1 MRKLFLPAIIFFTL
15 WFLSSCFSDDRKDAL
30 YRSMTLSGENKK
42 ELQKVLDHY
51 KAPKDRVKLQAAKY
65 LISNMKGHSY
75 WEFGDT
81 YKKAFEKARK
91 TRKHLKETQVNGTWS
106 QIGRGVNAVFR
117 KAIDSIEKS
126 IGFKASPKKIFDVQ
140 MLTADFLIENIE
152 VAFAAHSKKPHQYR
166 ESFDEF
172 LKYVL
177 PYRVIDE
184 PIEKHKRK
192 ELFEKYK
199 WALDSLKIHPM
210 DTVVS
215 QIYNSLELY
224 GGVWGKKYK
233 YPGVP
238 SLSEMEATRFG
249 DCGYITAYFI
259 NVLRSVG
266 IPSGTDYC
274 TRWGVNGVQG
284 VHTWAFYINGKK
296 KEAVNVGMPDFKKT
310 NALYV
315 HAGIP
320 KVFRKN
326 FDKSFKK
333 DVTKE
338 YRKAYDFEIENLWGR
353 ANLLSEN
360 VFLGVFNQNGT
371 WDKVIQS
378 SAVDENRIRFKQ
390 IGSNLLY
397 VVFSEDFFQ
406 RKLLNYPFELTKNG
420 RLRFLNKNN
429 QTLDAAFLTRKYPP
443 FTVRNEKRKIQR
455 IQSIN
460 TCVLQGSTFEAPTEF
475 QDLFTIANFY
485 STLKQTF
492 RISNSKPFSNYR
504 LKGPKGEIVNLAE
517 FHLLDKNSNEIKQW
531 KSIEL
536 MAAEKQTSPKNVI
549 DHKSLTSRDLKDM
562 FLTYSFDTP
571 ICISGFTIQAQN
583 DGNHINKGDLYE
595 LFYWDKDW
603 ISLGEKHAKD
613 TVLTYYEIP
622 KNTLY
627 WLQNNSRG
635 KEEFVFTFDNKGNQV
650 WTGVSDYEFV
660 NLDSIL
666 LAQNQ

>member
-1 MRKLFLPAIIFFTL
+1 
-15 WFLSSCFSDDRKDAL
+15 
-30 YRSMTLSGENKK
+30 
-42 ELQKVLDHY
+42 
-51 KAPKDRVKLQAAKY
+51 
-65 LISNMKGHSY
+65 
-75 WEFGDT
+75 
-81 YKKAFEKARK
+81 
-91 TRKHLKETQVNGTWS
+91 
-106 QIGRGVNAVFR
+106 
-117 KAIDSIEKS
+117 
-126 IGFKASPKKIFDVQ
+126 
-140 MLTADFLIENIE
+140 
-152 VAFAAHSKKPHQYR
+152 
-166 ESFDEF
+166 
-172 LKYVL
+172 
-177 PYRVIDE
+177 
-184 PIEKHKRK
+184 
-192 ELFEKYK
+192 
-199 WALDSLKIHPM
+199 
-210 DTVVS
+210 
-215 QIYNSLELY
+215 
-224 GGVWGKKYK
+224 
-233 YPGVP
+233 
-238 SLSEMEATRFG
+238 
-249 DCGYITAYFI
+249 
-259 NVLRSVG
+259 
-266 IPSGTDYC
+266 
-274 TRWGVNGVQG
+274 
-284 VHTWAFYINGKK
+284 
-296 KEAVNVGMPDFKKT
+296 MPDFKKT

-320 KVFRKN
+320 KVFRNN
-326 FDKSFKK
+326 FDKSIMK

-353 ANLLSEN
+353 ANLLPEN

-420 RLRFLNKNN
+420 RLRYLNKNN

-504 LKGPKGEIVNLAE
+504 LKGPKGEIVHLAE

-562 FLTYSFDTP
+562 ILTYSFDTP

-603 ISLGEKHAKD
+603 ISLGEKRAKD

-635 KEEFVFTFDNKGNQV
+635 KEEFVFSFDDKGNQV
-650 WTGVSDYEFV
+650 WTGVSGYEFV
-660 NLDSIL
+660 NLDTISH
-666 LAQNQ
+666 AQNQ

>member
-1 MRKLFLPAIIFFTL
+1 MTKLFVPILIFLTL
-15 WFLSSCFSDDRKDAL
+15 WLLSSCFSNDRKDAL
-30 YRSMTLSGENKK
+30 ERSITLAGQNKK
-42 ELQKVLDHY
+42 ELLKVLEHY
-51 KAPKDRVKLQAAKY
+51 KAPKDRLKLQAAKY
-65 LISNMKGHSY
+65 LISNMKGHFY
-75 WEFGDT
+75 WELGDT
-81 YKKAFEKARK
+81 YKVAFDKAKK
-91 TRKHLKETQVNGTWS
+91 TREYLKETQVNGTWS
-106 QIGRGVNAVFR
+106 QIGNGVNAVFK

-126 IGFKASPKKIFDVQ
+126 VSFKFFPEKIFDVQ
-140 MLTADFLIENIE
+140 LLTADFLIENIE
-152 VAFAAHSKKPHQYR
+152 VAFAAHSKKPRQYR
-166 ESFDEF
+166 ERFDEF
-172 LKYVL
+172 LEYVL

-184 PIEKHKRK
+184 PLEKQKRK

-249 DCGYITAYFI
+249 SCGYITTYFI
-259 NVLRSVG
+259 SVLRAVG

-274 TRWGVNGVQG
+274 TRWGISETNWG
-284 VHTWAFYINGKK
+284 HSWAFYINGKK

-310 NALYV
+310 NALYMN
-315 HAGIP
+315 AGIP

-326 FDKSFKK
+326 FDKSIKN
-333 DVTKE
+333 DVTKD
-338 YRKAYDFEIENLWGR
+338 YKKAYSFEIENLWGG
-353 ANLLSEN
+353 ANLLPEN
-360 VFLGVFNQNGT
+360 VYLGVFNRNRT

-378 SAVDENRIRFKQ
+378 SAVDENRIRFKD

-397 VVFSEDFFQ
+397 VVFSEGHFQ
-406 RKLLNYPFELTKNG
+406 RKLLNYPFELTRNG

-429 QTLDAAFLTRKYPP
+429 QILDSAFLMRKYPP

-455 IQSIN
+455 RQSIN
-460 TCVLQGSTFEAPTEF
+460 TCVLQGSTFEAPAEF

-485 STLKQTF
+485 STFKQTF

-504 LKGPKGEIVNLAE
+504 LKGPKGEIVHLAE

-536 MAAEKQTSPKNVI
+536 MAAEKKTSPMNII
-549 DHKSLTSRDLKDM
+549 DHKPLTCRILKDM
-562 FLTYSFDTP
+562 VLTYSFDSP

-583 DGNHINKGDLYE
+583 DGNHINIGDLYE
-595 LFYWDKDW
+595 LFYWDKEW
-603 ISLGEKHAKD
+603 ISLGEKRAID
-613 TVLTYYEIP
+613 TVLTYFEIP

-627 WLQNNSRG
+627 WLQNTSRG
-635 KEEFVFTFDNKGNQV
+635 KEEFVFTFDEKGNQV

-660 NLDSIL
+660 NLDSIAL
-666 LAQNQ
+666 VQNQ